1 MAWSSWRPRWSEPR
15 AAHAGQSARTW
26 PSNSRSAGDAR
37 RAWPTRFPAAQETSS
52 LPMKPD
58 RMTDTNPDVIHHRP
72 DEISRRSRLMRP
84 VVRLVLKPLLRWIA
98 CMDES
103 RLAGVQ
109 LHRSEEHTSELQSLM
124 RISYAVFCLKK
135 KKTQKNN

>member
-1 MAWSSWRPRWSEPR
+1 MISLSFSFITCSFFFSS
-15 AAHAGQSARTW
+15 
-26 PSNSRSAGDAR
+26 R
-37 RAWPTRFPAAQETSS
+37 RRHTRCALVTGVQTCALPISRFPAAQETSS

-109 LHRSEEHTSELQSLM
+109 LHTAGKVCPDSAGLPLNYEIVGKGDRTS
-124 RISYAVFCLKK
+124 VV
-135 KKTQKNN
+135 

>member
-1 MAWSSWRPRWSEPR
+1 MRISDWSS
-15 AAHAGQSARTW
+15 
-26 PSNSRSAGDAR
+26 DVC
-37 RAWPTRFPAAQETSS
+37 SS
-52 LPMKPD
+52 DLPMKPD

-109 LHRSEEHTSELQSLM
+109 LHTAGKVCPDGPGLPLNYEIVGKVPGPVLGGVRPALRPGGWWFQGCWTGERRVGKGDVGS
-124 RISYAVFCLKK
+124 
-135 KKTQKNN
+135 

>member
-1 MAWSSWRPRWSEPR
+1 
-15 AAHAGQSARTW
+15 
-26 PSNSRSAGDAR
+26 
-37 RAWPTRFPAAQETSS
+37 
-52 LPMKPD
+52 MKPD

-109 LHRSEEHTSELQSLM
+109 LHTPGKVCTDSAGLPLNYEIVGKVPGHGLGSVRRSAERRDGKGGVGSGRNRGGPVH
-124 RISYAVFCLKK
+124 KK
-135 KKTQKNN
+135 KKKKK

>member
-72 DEISRRSRLMRP
+72 DDISRRSRLMRP
-84 VVRLVLKPLLRWIA
+84 VVRPVLKPLLRWLA
-98 CMDES
+98 CMDE
-103 RLAGVQ
+103 LLLPGVP
-109 LHRSEEHTSELQSLM
+109 LHTPGKACSTRDGLPRHYDLL
-124 RISYAVFCLKK
+124 LKLPGPL
-135 KKTQKNN
+135 